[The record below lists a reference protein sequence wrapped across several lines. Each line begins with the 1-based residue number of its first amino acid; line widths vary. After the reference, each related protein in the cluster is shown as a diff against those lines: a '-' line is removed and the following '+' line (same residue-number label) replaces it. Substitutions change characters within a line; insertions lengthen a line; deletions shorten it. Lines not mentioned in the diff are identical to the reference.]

1 MNVDKKQLIQ
11 QLKTQPISV
20 GILASDWL
28 KFADTLTTL
37 SRHHLRLLHFDIG
50 DGQFS
55 PFFTV
60 GALAVKQFPS
70 PWLKDVHLMVNDP
83 FHVAKACADEGAD
96 IITLQVEQTDC
107 LTETIGYLQDHYP
120 DLLIGLTL
128 CPDTEIDLLTP
139 YLAQI
144 DLIQI
149 LTLDPRTGV
158 KAETDAVIKRIRRIS
173 NMLGEHR
180 DQKLISVDGSMNLA
194 LASQLFPLGIDWVVS
209 GSALFSQADVDATL
223 SEWKTHL
230 CR

>member
-60 GALAVKQFPS
+60 GALAVKQFPA
-70 PWLKDVHLMVNDP
+70 PWIKDVHLMVNDP
-83 FHVAKACADEGAD
+83 FNIAKACADAGAD
-96 IITLQVEQTDC
+96 IITLQVEQSAMLADTVV
-107 LTETIGYLQDHYP
+107 YLQENYP
-120 DLLIGLTL
+120 HLLIGVTL
-128 CPDTEIDLLTP
+128 CPDTELDLLVP
-139 YLAQI
+139 YLDKI
-144 DLIQI
+144 DLIQV
-149 LTLDPRTGV
+149 LTLDPRTGI
-158 KAETDAVIKRIRRIS
+158 KATTDEVIKRIVRLKSMIE
-173 NMLGEHR
+173 NR
-180 DQKLISVDGSMNLA
+180 DQKFISVDGSMNLT
-194 LASQLFPLGIDWVVS
+194 LASELYPLGIDWVVS
-209 GSALFSQADVDATL
+209 GSALFNQADLDSTL
-223 SEWKTHL
+223 SEWKPLL